1 MVKKELILDSSFLMV
16 VSRSKLAETL
26 PLESML
32 ASYKL
37 IIPRVVMRELEKMSK
52 GKSSKA
58 KNARLALEITQ
69 RYETIESASGN
80 ADDMIMEMSRNRK
93 AAVATLDSELISS
106 LRAMQIPVVTLRKN
120 RLVALGA
127 SL

>member
-32 ASYKL
+32 ASYEL
-37 IIPRVVMRELEKMSK
+37 VIPRVVVRELEKMSK

-58 KNARLALEITQ
+58 KNARVALEMTQ
-69 RYETIESASGN
+69 RCKAVESASGK
-80 ADDMIMEMSRNRK
+80 ADDIIMEISRNRK

-127 SL
+127 NL

>member
-32 ASYKL
+32 ASYEL
-37 IIPRVVMRELEKMSK
+37 VIPRVVVRELEKMSK

-58 KNARLALEITQ
+58 KNARVALEMTQ
-69 RYETIESASGN
+69 RCKTVESASGK
-80 ADDMIMEMSRNRK
+80 ADDIIMEISRNRK

-127 SL
+127 NL

>member
-69 RYETIESASGN
+69 RYETVESASGN
-80 ADDMIMEMSRNRK
+80 TDDIIMEISRNRK

>member
-1 MVKKELILDSSFLMV
+1 MVKKELIMDSSFLMV

-26 PLESML
+26 PLKSML
-32 ASYKL
+32 SSYEL
-37 IIPRVVMRELEKMSK
+37 VIPKVVMGELEKMSK

-58 KNARLALEITQ
+58 KNARVALEIAQ
-69 RYETIESASGN
+69 GCKTIESASGK
-80 ADDMIMEMSRNRK
+80 ADDIIVEISRKRK
-93 AAVATLDSELISS
+93 NAVATLDSELISS
-106 LRAMQIPVVTLRKN
+106 LRAMQIPVITLRKN

>member
-26 PLESML
+26 PFESML
-32 ASYKL
+32 ASFELVTPK
-37 IIPRVVMRELEKMSK
+37 VVVRELEKMAE
-52 GKSSKA
+52 GRSSKA
-58 KNARLALEITQ
+58 KNARVALWITQ
-69 RYETIESASGN
+69 SCKAIESASGN
-80 ADDMIMEMSRNRK
+80 VDDIIMEIARKRK

-106 LRAMQIPVVTLRKN
+106 LRAMQVPVITLRKN
-120 RLVALGA
+120 RLVALGT

>member
-58 KNARLALEITQ
+58 KNAKVALEVTQ
-69 RYETIESASGN
+69 RCETIESASGK
-80 ADDMIMEMSRNRK
+80 ADDIIMEISRNRK